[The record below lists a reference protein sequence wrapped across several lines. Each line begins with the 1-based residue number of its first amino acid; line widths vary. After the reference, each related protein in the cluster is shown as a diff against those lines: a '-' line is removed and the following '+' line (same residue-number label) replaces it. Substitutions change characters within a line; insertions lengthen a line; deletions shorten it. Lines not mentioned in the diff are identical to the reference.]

1 MHYQLTQLLIIGFY
15 IIHLTESSFIYN
27 IANASKLLCYSC
39 KGSNCEKISND
50 DDNLIICNK
59 NTQLC
64 WAGFI
69 NHIPYRT
76 CASRYCTPID
86 ISLDS
91 DVHIETCCHSNLCNS
106 ISLPWLTGSEQ
117 QAKNLA
123 HHHKTS
129 TVSSTISTTERKTTI
144 IKKISTTPEIYV
156 VNEILKNG
164 KKSPSSTDSSED
176 DSIDVSK
183 SKSKPY
189 GSQTGNYGANWERI
203 SYDSAFS
210 IRVESISK
218 LLILI
223 MPVLLVLIF

>member
-1 MHYQLTQLLIIGFY
+1 
-15 IIHLTESSFIYN
+15 
-27 IANASKLLCYSC
+27 
-39 KGSNCEKISND
+39 
-50 DDNLIICNK
+50 
-59 NTQLC
+59 
-64 WAGFI
+64 
-69 NHIPYRT
+69 
-76 CASRYCTPID
+76 
-86 ISLDS
+86 
-91 DVHIETCCHSNLCNS
+91 
-106 ISLPWLTGSEQ
+106 SEQ

-144 IKKISTTPEIYV
+144 IKKILTTPEIYV

>member
-106 ISLPWLTGSEQ
+106 IS
-117 QAKNLA
+117 
-123 HHHKTS
+123 
-129 TVSSTISTTERKTTI
+129 
-144 IKKISTTPEIYV
+144 
-156 VNEILKNG
+156 
-164 KKSPSSTDSSED
+164 
-176 DSIDVSK
+176 
-183 SKSKPY
+183 
-189 GSQTGNYGANWERI
+189 
-203 SYDSAFS
+203 
-210 IRVESISK
+210 
-218 LLILI
+218 
-223 MPVLLVLIF
+223 